1 VAKIKEFNMTISK
14 SMFRA
19 SLTAAGLALAT
30 LMGASAPAHAQQY
43 GTVIVQSG
51 SPGYVIP
58 APPPPR
64 REATPRARRGE
75 VWVPGYWDWRGN
87 RHVWVRGHFEKVRP
101 GYRYRTPQW
110 EQRDGRWEINRGGW
124 DRDGDGVPNRYDR
137 DRDGDGVSNRN
148 DRDRD
153 GDGVSNRRDSNPDNP
168 RRN

>member
-1 VAKIKEFNMTISK
+1 MTVSN
-14 SMFRA
+14 STLRA

-30 LMGASAPAHAQQY
+30 LMGTTAPAQAQPH
-43 GTVIVQSG
+43 GTVIIQSG

-64 REATPRARRGE
+64 REAVPQARRGQ

-87 RHVWVRGHFEKVRP
+87 RHVWVKGHFEKARP

-110 EQRDGRWEINRGGW
+110 QQREGRWEINRGGW
-124 DRDGDGVPNRYDR
+124 DRDGDGI
-137 DRDGDGVSNRN
+137 SNRN

-153 GDGVSNRRDSNPDNP
+153 GDGVPNRRDSHPDNP